1 MKRTLSALS
10 IIVALVLF
18 AGCNSKAE
26 NTAAK
31 ETTAAE
37 SAETTIPESVATPA
51 ETTAASK
58 IEEETAAEQTAAGGA
73 EAGKEGLSDLLD
85 LFPVSDIAAPDGTTL
100 SKYDAIDAYDNR
112 IVFDCGYVRY
122 AKPLFDNT
130 DISPWLFNWDTYEF
144 NNETGESD
152 NTGYFQVKEGQQLD
166 NGLTVSKAETT
177 FSVINVEDDNGNKRK
192 ETAVVNSIAD
202 FSGEITIEGVLYC
215 FPGTPEY
222 IDVQG
227 DLKFYPNPTADESIL
242 VPYDMVQMPTRIVDP
257 NRNYALIFDGC
268 SYSLG
273 NINDVSVNI
282 KSLFETTD
290 YVNAKITVSNIR
302 IIYDD
307 EFAGR
312 ICYGELKQ
320 VEAI

>member
-10 IIVALVLF
+10 VISALVLF
-18 AGCNSKAE
+18 AGCNASTE
-26 NTAAK
+26 NTAPK

-37 SAETTIPESVATPA
+37 SAEATISGSAAAPA
-51 ETTAASK
+51 EMTSAQK
-58 IEEETAAEQTAAGGA
+58 EEETAAEQTSAGGA
-73 EAGKEGLSDLLD
+73 EAGKEGLSELLD

-112 IVFDCGYVRY
+112 IVFDCGFVRY

-130 DISPWLFNWDTYEF
+130 ELSPGLFNWDTYEF
-144 NNETGESD
+144 SNETDISD
-152 NTGYFQVKEGQQLD
+152 NTGYFRVTEGQRLD
-166 NGLTVSKAETT
+166 NGLTVSRAETA

-192 ETAVVNSIAD
+192 EAAVVNSVAE

-227 DLKFYPNPTADESIL
+227 DLKFYPDSTAGESIL
-242 VPYDMVQMPTRIVDP
+242 VPYDMVQMPTRIVDT

-290 YVNAKITVSNIR
+290 YVNAKITVSNLR
-302 IIYDD
+302 IVYDD